1 MEEWIK
7 EQQRRYLDE
16 PRYKELQEVTEQAR
30 NLVRKKEYRKLTE
43 LVRQYGKSEDVV
55 SHVACLLSDSC
66 LFPTPER
73 ERHVGTLQPGR
84 AFYAAFTVC
93 GTQVRACG

>member
-43 LVRQYGKSEDVV
+43 LVRQYGNPRMWFPMSP
-55 SHVACLLSDSC
+55 ACC
-66 LFPTPER
+66 QT
-73 ERHVGTLQPGR
+73 
-84 AFYAAFTVC
+84 
-93 GTQVRACG
+93 RACSRHRKGRRKRTDRN